1 MKDYEQMYY
10 DTLYELN
17 KLKTKSKKLEQELEI
32 YKLMQKNKDLK
43 KVIVEMVIKYLNE
56 SEVN

>member
-1 MKDYEQMYY
+1 MYY

-17 KLKTKSKKLEQELEI
+17 KLKTKNKELEQELEI
-32 YKLMQKNKDLK
+32 YKSMQKNKDLK
-43 KVIVEMVIKYLNE
+43 KVIVDMIVKYLNE